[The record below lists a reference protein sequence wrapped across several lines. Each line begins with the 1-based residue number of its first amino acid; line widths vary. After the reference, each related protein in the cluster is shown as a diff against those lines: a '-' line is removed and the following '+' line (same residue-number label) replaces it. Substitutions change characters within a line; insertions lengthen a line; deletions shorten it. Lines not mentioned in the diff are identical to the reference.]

1 MIHTTGMSTTL
12 HAASLSGAM
21 NSSNT
26 SSSMSMPMMTPW
38 LHLGGGDAVLFQ
50 QWKPVSPAAIAGVCV
65 GLLLFAVLDRLL
77 AALRRLMEGH
87 WQKRRLALTGE
98 RDESVATPLLD
109 SFKSLGRKDE
119 GIDLPRPLAKQT
131 TMTSASRLI
140 MTMISPTELYRGL
153 LYGLQALTTYILMLT
168 AMTFHVA
175 YIVSI
180 LVGLSFGEMLFGRLR
195 PDIAVQAND
204 ACC

>member
-87 WQKRRLALTGE
+87 WQKRLVLVVIPISMALNILETFSRLALTGE

-168 AMTFHVA
+168 AMCDFFPQ
-175 YIVSI
+175 
-180 LVGLSFGEMLFGRLR
+180 SFRF
-195 PDIAVQAND
+195 DS
-204 ACC
+204 

>member
-1 MIHTTGMSTTL
+1 
-12 HAASLSGAM
+12 
-21 NSSNT
+21 
-26 SSSMSMPMMTPW
+26 MTPW

-77 AALRRLMEGH
+77 GAFRRLMEGR

-98 RDESVATPLLD
+98 RDGSVAALLLD
-109 SFKSLGRKDE
+109 SFKALGRKDE
-119 GIDLPRPLAKQT
+119 GIDRPYPLAKQT
-131 TMTSASRLI
+131 TSMTSTPRLT
-140 MTMISPTELYRGL
+140 MTMMTPIDLYRGL
-153 LYGLQALTTYILMLT
+153 LYGLQALTTYTLMLT
-168 AMTFHVA
+168 AMTFHAA
-175 YIVSI
+175 YILSI

-195 PDIAVQAND
+195 PDTAVQADD